1 MIFACVN
8 YGTKYD
14 VKYVQNLY
22 NMVKRNTTMPYKFVC
37 FTDHVKLPKLVEG
50 DIEVRQFK
58 DKYITI
64 FVNILLLLILLG
76 AISGF
81 LLFKYKGKLT
91 PQEKVIKEREKKEYL
106 FKKLQQYSYEK
117 QKNSQNLI
125 TNLPMIYP

>member
-1 MIFACVN
+1 MN
-8 YGTKYD
+8 YIKPSLTENTTKYYIR
-14 VKYVQNLY
+14 KSL
-22 NMVKRNTTMPYKFVC
+22 
-37 FTDHVKLPKLVEG
+37 
-50 DIEVRQFK
+50 IEVRQFK

-76 AISGF
+76 AIIGF

-91 PQEKVIKEREKKEYL
+91 PQEKLIKEREKKQYL

>member
-1 MIFACVN
+1 MN
-8 YGTKYD
+8 YIKPSLTENATKYYIR
-14 VKYVQNLY
+14 KSL
-22 NMVKRNTTMPYKFVC
+22 
-37 FTDHVKLPKLVEG
+37 
-50 DIEVRQFK
+50 IEVRQFK

-64 FVNILLLLILLG
+64 FVNILLLLILIG
-76 AISGF
+76 AISAF

-91 PQEKVIKEREKKEYL
+91 PQEKVIKEREKKQYL